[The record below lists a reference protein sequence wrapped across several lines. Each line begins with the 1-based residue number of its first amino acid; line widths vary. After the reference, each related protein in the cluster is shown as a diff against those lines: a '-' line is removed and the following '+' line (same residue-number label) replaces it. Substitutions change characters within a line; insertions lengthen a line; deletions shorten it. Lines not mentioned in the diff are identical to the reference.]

1 MVYHSTRYY
10 VTLTIVLIGVPFLLA
25 AVMCMHGTP
34 DIMLGEHVH
43 TTEEYEQVFNDS
55 FSGRVVLIDH
65 HKYTVRNSTGAERV
79 FEQVWI
85 EGGEMK
91 KLSSISV
98 GRMWYEQ

>member
-43 TTEEYEQVFNDS
+43 TTEEYEQV
-55 FSGRVVLIDH
+55 
-65 HKYTVRNSTGAERV
+65 
-79 FEQVWI
+79 WI
-85 EGGEMK
+85 EGMK
-91 KLSSISV
+91 
-98 GRMWYEQ
+98 